1 VVHATP
7 FIPAVCPSADA
18 IRDEKQRPFLGSA
31 FGSRIRIAHSYVH
44 ASRGACFSSRLQS
57 RLRMYRMQQ
66 IANASLP
73 T

>member
-1 VVHATP
+1 MKNRGLFSEAH
-7 FIPAVCPSADA
+7 SD
-18 IRDEKQRPFLGSA
+18 RA